1 MLFTSIMVVYTTI
14 MKDMDEKQTLKLIET
29 IGRECLAGRVRKLNR
44 VITGI
49 YDRAMRPHGIKVNQ
63 AGILIMLS
71 LVEKP
76 TPGDICLTFH
86 MEKSTVS
93 RNIER
98 MRKQG
103 WIEVG
108 KGEGGLSQVLTVTPK
123 GKKLLTDIY
132 GKWEKAQKEVAEFL
146 GEDGVKA
153 IHMLTSRISE
163 PKAIQK

>member
-1 MLFTSIMVVYTTI
+1 
-14 MKDMDEKQTLKLIET
+14 MDEKRTLKLIQT
-29 IGRECLAGRVRKLNR
+29 IGRECLAGRVRTLSR
-44 VITGI
+44 VITCI

-63 AGILIMLS
+63 AGILIMLA

-76 TPGDICLTFH
+76 TPGDICRNFQ

-93 RNIER
+93 RNIDR

-103 WIEVG
+103 WIESG
-108 KGEGGLSQVLTVTPK
+108 KGEGGLAQVLTVTPK

-132 GKWEKAQKEVAEFL
+132 GKWEKAQKEVSEFL

-153 IHMLTSRISE
+153 IHMLTGRISG
-163 PKAIQK
+163 PKGRQK

>member
-1 MLFTSIMVVYTTI
+1 
-14 MKDMDEKQTLKLIET
+14 MDEKQTLKLIET
-29 IGRECLAGRVRKLNR
+29 IGRECLAGRVRKLSR

-71 LVEKP
+71 LIEKP
-76 TPGDICLTFH
+76 SPGDICRKLQ

-93 RNIER
+93 RNVER

-103 WIEVG
+103 WIEIVA
-108 KGEGGLSQVLTVTPK
+108 GEGGLSQVLMVTPK
-123 GKKLLTDIY
+123 GKKLLADIY
-132 GKWEKAQKEVAEFL
+132 GKWEKAQREVSEFL

-153 IHMLTSRISE
+153 VHMLTGRISE
-163 PKAIQK
+163 PR

>member
-1 MLFTSIMVVYTTI
+1 
-14 MKDMDEKQTLKLIET
+14 MDEKQTLKLIET
-29 IGRECLAGRVRKLNR
+29 VGRECLAGRVRKLSR

-76 TPGDICLTFH
+76 TAGDICRYFQ

-93 RNIER
+93 RNVER

-103 WIEVG
+103 WIEAS
-108 KGEGGLSQVLTVTPK
+108 KGEAGLSQVLTITPK
-123 GKKLLTDIY
+123 GKKMLADIY
-132 GKWEKAQKEVAEFL
+132 GKWEKAQREVSELL

-153 IHMLTSRISE
+153 IHILTGRISE
-163 PKAIQK
+163 PKGREK

>member
-1 MLFTSIMVVYTTI
+1 
-14 MKDMDEKQTLKLIET
+14 MDEKQTLKLIET
-29 IGRECLAGRVRKLNR
+29 IGRECLAVRVRKISR

-63 AGILIMLS
+63 AGILIMIS
-71 LVEKP
+71 LTKNP
-76 TPGDICLTFH
+76 RSGDICRTFQ

-93 RNIER
+93 RNLER
-98 MRKQG
+98 MRNQG

-108 KGEGGLSQVLTVTPK
+108 KGDEGLSQVLTVTPK
-123 GKKLLTDIY
+123 GKKLLAEIY

-153 IHMLTSRISE
+153 VHMLTGRMSGPMGR
-163 PKAIQK
+163 

>member
-1 MLFTSIMVVYTTI
+1 
-14 MKDMDEKQTLKLIET
+14 MDEKQTLKLIET
-29 IGRECLAGRVRKLNR
+29 VGRECLAGRVRKLSR

-49 YDRAMRPHGIKVNQ
+49 YDRTMQPHGIKVNQ

-76 TPGDICLTFH
+76 TAGDICRYFQ

-93 RNIER
+93 RNVER

-103 WIEVG
+103 WIEASE
-108 KGEGGLSQVLTVTPK
+108 GEGTLSQVLTVTPK
-123 GKKLLTDIY
+123 GKKMLADIY
-132 GKWEKAQKEVAEFL
+132 GKWEKAQREVSELL

-153 IHMLTSRISE
+153 IHILTGRLSE
-163 PKAIQK
+163 PKEREK

>member
-1 MLFTSIMVVYTTI
+1 
-14 MKDMDEKQTLKLIET
+14 MDEKQTLKLIET

-71 LVEKP
+71 LVKKP
-76 TPGDICLTFH
+76 TPGDICRKFL

-98 MRKQG
+98 LRKQG
-103 WIEVG
+103 WIKVG
-108 KGEGGLSQVLTVTPK
+108 KGEAGLSQVLEVTPK
-123 GKKLLTDIY
+123 GKKLLADIY
-132 GKWEKAQKEVAEFL
+132 GKWEKAQKEVSEFL

-153 IHMLTSRISE
+153 IHMLTGRISE
-163 PKAIQK
+163 PNGRQK

>member
-1 MLFTSIMVVYTTI
+1 
-14 MKDMDEKQTLKLIET
+14 MDEKKTSKLIET
-29 IGRECLAGRVRKLNR
+29 VGRECLAGRIRTLSR

-71 LVEKP
+71 LVQKP
-76 TPGDICLTFH
+76 TPGDICRNFQ

-98 MRKQG
+98 MKKQG

-132 GKWEKAQKEVAEFL
+132 GRWEKAQKEVSEFL

-153 IHMLTSRISE
+153 IHMLTRRISE
-163 PKAIQK
+163 PKGRQK

>member
-1 MLFTSIMVVYTTI
+1 MN
-14 MKDMDEKQTLKLIET
+14 EKRTLKLIE
-29 IGRECLAGRVRKLNR
+29 IVGRECLAGRVRKLSR

-49 YDRAMRPHGIKVNQ
+49 YDRAMRSHGIKVNQ

-76 TPGDICLTFH
+76 TAGDICRKLQ

-93 RNIER
+93 RNVER

-103 WIEVG
+103 WIEADEG
-108 KGEGGLSQVLTVTPK
+108 KGGLSQILIVTPK
-123 GKKLLTDIY
+123 GINLLADIY
-132 GKWEKAQKEVAEFL
+132 GKWENAQKEASEFL

-163 PKAIQK
+163 PKGKEK

>member
-1 MLFTSIMVVYTTI
+1 LGG
-14 MKDMDEKQTLKLIET
+14 MDEKRTLKLIET
-29 IGRECLAGRVRKLNR
+29 VGQECLAGRVRKISR

-49 YDRAMRPHGIKVNQ
+49 YDRALRPHGIKVNQ

-76 TPGDICLTFH
+76 TPGDICRKFQ

-108 KGEGGLSQVLTVTPK
+108 KENDGISQVLKVTPE
-123 GKKLLTDIY
+123 GETLLADIY
-132 GKWEKAQKEVAEFL
+132 SKWKKAQKETSELL

-153 IHMLTSRISE
+153 IHLLIDRVELKNKKS
-163 PKAIQK
+163 K

>member
-1 MLFTSIMVVYTTI
+1 
-14 MKDMDEKQTLKLIET
+14 MDEKKTLKLIET
-29 IGRECLAGRVRKLNR
+29 VGRECLAGRVRKLSR

-63 AGILIMLS
+63 AGILIMLT

-76 TPGDICLTFH
+76 TAGDISRKFQ

-93 RNIER
+93 RNVER

-103 WIEVG
+103 WIEASE
-108 KGEGGLSQVLTVTPK
+108 GEGGLSQLITVTPK
-123 GKKLLTDIY
+123 GKKILADIY
-132 GKWEKAQKEVAEFL
+132 GKWEKAQREVSELL

-153 IHMLTSRISE
+153 IHILTGRISE
-163 PKAIQK
+163 PKGREK

>member
-1 MLFTSIMVVYTTI
+1 MN
-14 MKDMDEKQTLKLIET
+14 EKQTLKLIEKV
-29 IGRECLAGRVRKLNR
+29 GCECLAGRVRMLSR

-71 LVEKP
+71 LIEKP
-76 TPGDICLTFH
+76 TAGDICQKFQ

-93 RNIER
+93 RNVDR
-98 MRKQG
+98 MKKQG
-103 WIEVG
+103 WIEAS
-108 KGEGGLSQVLTVTPK
+108 EGDGDLSQVLTVTPK

-132 GKWEKAQKEVAEFL
+132 GKWERTQREVSEFL

-153 IHMLTSRISE
+153 IHMLTGLISD
-163 PKAIQK
+163 PKGRSK

>member
-1 MLFTSIMVVYTTI
+1 
-14 MKDMDEKQTLKLIET
+14 MDKQTLKLIET
-29 IGRECLAGRVRKLNR
+29 VGRECLAGRVRKLSR

-76 TPGDICLTFH
+76 TAGDISRKFQ

-93 RNIER
+93 RNVER

-103 WIEVG
+103 WIEASE
-108 KGEGGLSQVLTVTPK
+108 GEGGLSQLITVTPK
-123 GKKLLTDIY
+123 GKKILADIY
-132 GKWEKAQKEVAEFL
+132 GKWEKAQREVSELL

-153 IHMLTSRISE
+153 IHILTGRISE
-163 PKAIQK
+163 PKGREK

>member
-1 MLFTSIMVVYTTI
+1 MN
-14 MKDMDEKQTLKLIET
+14 EKQTLELIET
-29 IGRECLAGRVRKLNR
+29 VGRECLASRVRKLSR

-76 TPGDICLTFH
+76 TPGDIGLTFQ

-123 GKKLLTDIY
+123 GRKLLTDIY
-132 GKWEKAQKEVAEFL
+132 GKWKKAQKEVSEFL

-153 IHMLTSRISE
+153 IHMLTDRISE
-163 PKAIQK
+163 PKARKK

>member
-1 MLFTSIMVVYTTI
+1 
-14 MKDMDEKQTLKLIET
+14 MDEKKRLKLIET
-29 IGRECLAGRVRKLNR
+29 IGRECLAGRVRTLSR

-71 LVEKP
+71 LVAKP
-76 TPGDICLTFH
+76 TPGDISRNFQ

-98 MRKQG
+98 MRKKG

-108 KGEGGLSQVLTVTPK
+108 KGEGVLSQVLTVTPK

-132 GKWEKAQKEVAEFL
+132 GRWEKAQKEVSEFL
-146 GEDGVKA
+146 GEDGVRA
-153 IHMLTSRISE
+153 IHMLTGRISE
-163 PKAIQK
+163 PKGRQK

>member
-1 MLFTSIMVVYTTI
+1 
-14 MKDMDEKQTLKLIET
+14 MDEKQTFKFIET
-29 IGRECLAGRVRKLNR
+29 IGRECLAVRIRQLNR

-49 YDRAMRPHGIKVNQ
+49 YDRAMQPHGIKVNQ
-63 AGILIMLS
+63 ASILIVVS
-71 LVEKP
+71 LAEKP
-76 TPGDICLTFH
+76 TPGYICRKFR

-108 KGEGGLSQVLTVTPK
+108 KGEAGLSQVLTITTK
-123 GKKLLTDIY
+123 GKKKLTDIY
-132 GKWEKAQKEVAEFL
+132 PKWEKAQKEVSGFL

-153 IHMLTSRISE
+153 IHMLTERISE
-163 PKAIQK
+163 QNRRQK

>member
-1 MLFTSIMVVYTTI
+1 MN
-14 MKDMDEKQTLKLIET
+14 EKQKLELIEKV
-29 IGRECLAGRVRKLNR
+29 GRECLAGRVRILSR
-44 VITGI
+44 AITGI

-71 LVEKP
+71 LKDSSA
-76 TPGDICLTFH
+76 PGDICRKFQ

-103 WIEVG
+103 WIEIG
-108 KGEGGLSQVLTVTPK
+108 KGEDGLSQALKVTPK
-123 GKKLLTDIY
+123 GKKLLAEIY
-132 GKWEKAQKEVAEFL
+132 SNWERAQKETAELL

-153 IHMLTSRISE
+153 IHLLIDRLSRVGKSGT
-163 PKAIQK
+163 

>member
-1 MLFTSIMVVYTTI
+1 
-14 MKDMDEKQTLKLIET
+14 MDEKQTLKLIET
-29 IGRECLAGRVRKLNR
+29 VGRECLAGRIRKISR

-63 AGILIMLS
+63 AGILVMLS
-71 LVEKP
+71 LTKKP
-76 TPGDICLTFH
+76 KPGDICRMFQ

-108 KGEGGLSQVLTVTPK
+108 KEDGGLSQVLTVTPK
-123 GKKLLTDIY
+123 GKKLLTDVY
-132 GKWEKAQKEVAEFL
+132 GKWEKAQKEVSEFL

-153 IHMLTSRISE
+153 VHMLTDRMSE
-163 PKAIQK
+163 PMGRQK